1 MTGLKV
7 AALTAD
13 GASAN
18 RSFFK
23 MHAEGS
29 QCNIHKVINRYA
41 DDERYVYVIS
51 DVPHLLKTA
60 HNAFANSFDHSFS
73 WKLWVI
79 TIIIITT
86 INACICAT

>member
-18 RSFFK
+18 RLFFK

-41 DDERYVYVIS
+41 DDERYIHFIS
-51 DVPHLLKTA
+51 DVPHPLKTA
-60 HNAFANSFDHSFS
+60 RNAFANSFDHSFS
-73 WKLWVI
+73 QKLWVI
-79 TIIIITT
+79 NIIAII
-86 INACICAT
+86 NVCICAT